1 MTMAYD
7 QRARIVAKQ
16 LLLARQQ
23 RRVQVCG
30 YGKRG
35 SPQMVD
41 AVSHAMKQIHTRRAE
56 FCTTDRLSLGNRTG
70 EQANIDRAPKGCRG
84 ADESQQS
91 VYHRHARGCRGL
103 ALGLLSRKRLECMRP
118 LAQQAWRQA
127 HQVRETAGERAG
139 ARISNLEAYIGHAER
154 RRQQQPLG
162 RLEAQRGEKFARWN
176 ANQTTKDAIEM
187 RGTQN
192 GNRSQIFEG
201 QHFMQMGMHGLDR
214 AFYGLRLSG
223 KGLVT
228 RCVLTE
234 NGCCCSHSVLLLQQ
248 NVLHQSILFNLI
260 GSGHLSSSCLSHSW
274 CGTVSSHSSIQKEIT
289 LVEQRLSP

>member
-84 ADESQQS
+84 ADVAQQS
-91 VYHRHARGCRGL
+91 VFHRHARGRRGI
-103 ALGLLSRKRLECMRP
+103 ALGLLYRKQLEGMSP
-118 LAQQAWRQA
+118 LAQEAWRQA
-127 HQVRETAGERAG
+127 HQVRETAGERAS

-154 RRQQQPLG
+154 RRQQQPPG

-187 RGTQN
+187 RGAQI
-192 GNRSQIFEG
+192 GNRSQVFEG

-214 AFYGLRLSG
+214 ALNGLRMSI

-228 RCVLTE
+228 CCVFTQ
-234 NGCCCSHSVLLLQQ
+234 NGCCCSHGVLPSQQ
-248 NVLHQSILFNLI
+248 NFLYSSILFRVIVGGNPTRAPHDRTGTESCHCLGWQGKRINLMY
-260 GSGHLSSSCLSHSW
+260 CA
-274 CGTVSSHSSIQKEIT
+274 
-289 LVEQRLSP
+289 